1 MNHVVAD
8 THERLTRIATL
19 FRRVLFVSA
28 LQIRSETEGEVP
40 ASRSPAYA
48 RNGEVDS
55 VSGASLA
62 PRRRPLGAHRADE
75 YAAGVASTNSSAAMT
90 KADEPILSNYV
101 RSAPEQGGDHCSV
114 GPAHPGR
121 GVRRWSTASWWRR
134 TKISISLVVSD
145 RAQHDPA
152 QELEEH
158 LVGQPQRHRR
168 ITAGSR

>member
-1 MNHVVAD
+1 MVNHVVAD

-19 FRRVLFVSA
+19 FRRVLFESA
-28 LQIRSETEGEVP
+28 LQIKSETEGEVP

-55 VSGASLA
+55 VSGACGPWRRGAGPWALIA
-62 PRRRPLGAHRADE
+62 PT
-75 YAAGVASTNSSAAMT
+75 STPQAWLVQT

-114 GPAHPGR
+114 GPAHPGSGSAPLEYR
-121 GVRRWSTASWWRR
+121 QLVAQDQDLDLLGGVGSG
-134 TKISISLVVSD
+134 
-145 RAQHDPA
+145 AQHEPA

-168 ITAGSR
+168 IMPGSR